1 MINDTMKPPDDKDKA
16 LFGRRWRISILVPI
30 DEEETSSDVNKYIA
44 YVVSDSDKEDTSL
57 RVTFRIQN
65 HGWEVPNF
73 SEVVVFNMSPQTEN
87 LLIDAGARIIV
98 EAGYKNGNFG
108 AIYDGS
114 IFQALW
120 EKDDN
125 VTTKVTFR
133 CIDAMDIIY
142 DNHVEMVET
151 MKYQK
156 DMMLSMANKSR
167 RKFEIK
173 KIASTLKNIELAR
186 GKVFFD
192 SPAYYLRK
200 FAQQSGT
207 TVSTQRRDIYLVRPQ
222 DEVPEDVTKK
232 ALVLSP
238 GEGGLIGFPQQTQ
251 DGVNFTCLLNPSL
264 MVFNPEPMMV
274 KIDNAYI
281 RQLAV
286 QYNSAGFSRLDKDGI
301 YKVIGVIHEGD
312 TRGTPWYSHVTG
324 CEQSMEGTLAAMFK
338 TRNDTDG

>member
-1 MINDTMKPPDDKDKA
+1 MINDTMKPPDIENA
-16 LFGRRWRISILVPI
+16 LFGRKWKISILMPI
-30 DEEETSSDVNKYIA
+30 DETETSSDWDKYLA
-44 YVVSDSDKEDTSL
+44 YVVSDSDREDTSL
-57 RVTFRIQN
+57 RTSFRIQN
-65 HGWEVPNF
+65 NGWEVPNF
-73 SEVVVFNMSPQTEN
+73 SEVVVYNLSPESEN
-87 LLIDAGARIIV
+87 LVIESGTRIIV

-120 EKDDN
+120 EKEDN

-156 DMMLSMANKSR
+156 DMVLSMAKVSR
-167 RKFEIK
+167 RPFNIK
-173 KIASTLKNIELAR
+173 KISDELKSIELVR

-192 SPAYYLRK
+192 SPTYYMRK

-207 TVSTQRRDIYLVRPQ
+207 IPSTQRRDIYLMRPQ
-222 DEVPEDVTKK
+222 DEVPESITAQ

-238 GEGGLIGFPQQTQ
+238 GKGGLIGTPQQTQ
-251 DGVNFTCLLNPSL
+251 EGVNFKCLLNPSI
-264 MVFNPEPMMV
+264 MVFCPEPMMI
-274 KIDNAYI
+274 KIDNSYI
-281 RQLAV
+281 RQYSV
-286 QYNSAGFSRLDKDGI
+286 EYNSAGFSRLDKDGV
-301 YKVIGVIHEGD
+301 YKVIGVTHQGD
-312 TRGTPWYSHVTG
+312 TRGVEWYSNVTG

-338 TRNDTDG
+338 TRNDTNN